1 MSGGAQPPHR
11 LLSDAEREMLQG
23 TWPLELLEDPA
34 RQPRIV
40 ETPEAFCREL
50 LLGEHLEDFVV
61 LPNGI
66 DLLDLS
72 WEDSVPEDVRTCLQ
86 DCHSAYDFAQKLLQQ
101 PEMLEKYR
109 ADIEYVDAKRQQRD
123 VLKKE
128 KNDLGKRIR
137 EALRMAE
144 EGAADPA
151 MLYVAEMRM
160 QKERPHPMGGDKA
173 KTICLRDMKDVLG
186 PLVSWT
192 LYWDR
197 YDEGFF
203 AGGKRSGKGVH
214 IDQVLWSNVGRN
226 YSGYKL
232 VAAWPKGEISK
243 QVATEF
249 YDVLF
254 SPPLKEAELK
264 ALHKAAKVILLR
276 PGDVYLFSGGIAHT
290 VLCASEGMCIGAYE
304 SLVTLHPVHVEH
316 FLHTTD
322 KEGPYCLDSYGM
334 SSKELKD
341 TKDDCLDQL
350 EDAAEQFEQGGLA
363 AACARG
369 ATPAEAPASWARLR
383 AKLLADPSV
392 EETLK
397 KHFAAAVDI
406 CAGDRYFRRHLAEN
420 VLAAGK
426 ACGGLGGAV
435 PPPPAGPRRKRQ
447 RQEPPQ

>member
-1 MSGGAQPPHR
+1 
-11 LLSDAEREMLQG
+11 
-23 TWPLELLEDPA
+23 
-34 RQPRIV
+34 
-40 ETPEAFCREL
+40 
-50 LLGEHLEDFVV
+50 
-61 LPNGI
+61 
-66 DLLDLS
+66 
-72 WEDSVPEDVRTCLQ
+72 
-86 DCHSAYDFAQKLLQQ
+86 HSAYDFAQKLLQQ

-128 KNDLGKRIR
+128 KNDLGKRIQ

-264 ALHKAAKVILLR
+264 
-276 PGDVYLFSGGIAHT
+276 
-290 VLCASEGMCIGAYE
+290 
-304 SLVTLHPVHVEH
+304 
-316 FLHTTD
+316 
-322 KEGPYCLDSYGM
+322 
-334 SSKELKD
+334 
-341 TKDDCLDQL
+341 
-350 EDAAEQFEQGGLA
+350 
-363 AACARG
+363 
-369 ATPAEAPASWARLR
+369 
-383 AKLLADPSV
+383 
-392 EETLK
+392 
-397 KHFAAAVDI
+397 
-406 CAGDRYFRRHLAEN
+406 
-420 VLAAGK
+420 
-426 ACGGLGGAV
+426 
-435 PPPPAGPRRKRQ
+435 
-447 RQEPPQ
+447 